1 MQATTYKL
9 IIGRIFS
16 KPSSFPLE
24 TMYVSSNQFIAKIK
38 LGFLEQK
45 KNECVEASIKC
56 QQAMSLR
63 KSNKQKKF
71 CKCSRG

>member
-45 KNECVEASIKC
+45 K
-56 QQAMSLR
+56 MSV
-63 KSNKQKKF
+63 
-71 CKCSRG
+71 